1 MKIRIS
7 KNRTIF
13 VIFSIILVLF
23 STTGALMDYILPN
36 NVIRFLLFFVLFT
49 IFLFY
54 GFSSTRKV
62 NSWNFL
68 FLVLMGLTF
77 FNRNYYVE
85 TEVWFIVL
93 LYPACLLLCLLS
105 EKHGEWI
112 HSYLKIAVAVYMI
125 HAVCT
130 VVFYFMPSLYLN
142 HIVHLFPD
150 MERRLIAWYNDGCM
164 AGLTN
169 HYSTNGMFL
178 ATGLIISISLLLK
191 NHKKKIC
198 QYGMTLFILIA
209 LFLTGKRGHIV
220 FALAAAFAGYYFYTI
235 DNKRTRLFKIV
246 GILLGFSCL
255 AVLLFILFPAAS
267 NFIVRFQESID
278 AGNISNNRF
287 MFWGLAWKL
296 FQENIFLGIG
306 WGQFQ
311 VQSTN
316 ILLYTAHVHNTY
328 IQLLCETGLIG
339 ALIYYGWMISHIV
352 STIKNFIEI
361 RRSDLKENDTINS
374 QMMFSLCFQVFFLMY
389 CLTGNPLYE
398 REMFVPYFCACAINI
413 YYRKAI
419 KKKLFGEK
427 QKSMKIGEMD
437 EEG

>member
-130 VVFYFMPSLYLN
+130 VVFYFMPSLYKS
-142 HIVHLFPD
+142 
-150 MERRLIAWYNDGCM
+150 EA
-164 AGLTN
+164 
-169 HYSTNGMFL
+169 
-178 ATGLIISISLLLK
+178 
-191 NHKKKIC
+191 
-198 QYGMTLFILIA
+198 
-209 LFLTGKRGHIV
+209 KR
-220 FALAAAFAGYYFYTI
+220 
-235 DNKRTRLFKIV
+235 
-246 GILLGFSCL
+246 S
-255 AVLLFILFPAAS
+255 
-267 NFIVRFQESID
+267 
-278 AGNISNNRF
+278 
-287 MFWGLAWKL
+287 
-296 FQENIFLGIG
+296 
-306 WGQFQ
+306 
-311 VQSTN
+311 
-316 ILLYTAHVHNTY
+316 
-328 IQLLCETGLIG
+328 
-339 ALIYYGWMISHIV
+339 
-352 STIKNFIEI
+352 
-361 RRSDLKENDTINS
+361 
-374 QMMFSLCFQVFFLMY
+374 
-389 CLTGNPLYE
+389 
-398 REMFVPYFCACAINI
+398 
-413 YYRKAI
+413 
-419 KKKLFGEK
+419 
-427 QKSMKIGEMD
+427 
-437 EEG
+437 